1 MSKRSQRLNRQRKM
15 NRAPLSSPPPA
26 TEPTTEPAP
35 LVKEIARPGVFF
47 DMTGE
52 RVEITDELIDAIIE
66 GTESMMA
73 RGFAVRA
80 YSSHLT
86 DDSKD
91 ILGRWT
97 SLFKQ
102 NGSLFGVLE
111 PTNQAARDLIKPLD
125 ASMVIE
131 DDIVLEEGVVI
142 PVGLPRIDV
151 VGQGAVISLGDYKD
165 IPSRMG
171 RSIRA
176 VCCFQN
182 SKKGAPPM
190 DKLLTAMVTALKL
203 QEGATPDDI
212 QDSLIESQGLSGATP
227 DEQAAALSALFT
239 RALMD
244 PAAEA
249 EPEGKPDANMAN
261 GEGEEKPDPAMSA
274 LQGEIEELQDDK
286 VDAALAEVPE
296 EDEEKAMRARFAKL
310 RKVGG
315 FKLAFASLSNE
326 VRLFKRATQPREPD
340 ADSLEAFGLRR
351 AKRPVSLSKTQR
363 AKAERKDAGNRLVK
377 AASRMG
383 FRSKKGDIR

>member
-1 MSKRSQRLNRQRKM
+1 
-15 NRAPLSSPPPA
+15 
-26 TEPTTEPAP
+26 
-35 LVKEIARPGVFF
+35 
-47 DMTGE
+47 
-52 RVEITDELIDAIIE
+52 
-66 GTESMMA
+66 
-73 RGFAVRA
+73 
-80 YSSHLT
+80 
-86 DDSKD
+86 
-91 ILGRWT
+91 
-97 SLFKQ
+97 
-102 NGSLFGVLE
+102 
-111 PTNQAARDLIKPLD
+111 
-125 ASMVIE
+125 
-131 DDIVLEEGVVI
+131 
-142 PVGLPRIDV
+142 
-151 VGQGAVISLGDYKD
+151 
-165 IPSRMG
+165 
-171 RSIRA
+171 
-176 VCCFQN
+176 
-182 SKKGAPPM
+182 M
-190 DKLLTAMVTALKL
+190 DKLLSAMAMALKL

-227 DEQAAALSALFT
+227 DEQAAALSAFFT

-244 PAAEA
+244 PAAES
-249 EPEGKPDANMAN
+249 EPEDKPDAN